1 MLLLYINISDI
12 WKWNRDPVHHR
23 GNRDRATRNI
33 LWRGDQRLLIAKID
47 CIPCILDDV
56 RGALDLLT
64 PDDNIKRQVMKESLE
79 FLARNTDL
87 EKEPSVYITQVHRIL
102 KRVCGIEA
110 PFAQRRR
117 MCNELGMELCKTLKE
132 RIDGLDGFDRFS
144 LLARWS
150 IAANVL
156 DFRTVGTG
164 YDFDMD
170 ELERLLCNLANRL
183 DVDQLPQIYEKVRAA
198 RRILFV
204 HDNVGEIAL
213 DKLLIED
220 IQTQDTRRKTQDAR
234 QEENVPGLESGV
246 LSLESSSK
254 VISAVR
260 GGPITS
266 DATMTDAQQV
276 NLHEASAS
284 VILAGP
290 DTLGISFEEM
300 SKEFEK
306 ELSQADL
313 VIAKGQANYYVF
325 SEHKDEVGCPIVC
338 LFRTKCRLVSG
349 IFHAAE
355 NINIAA
361 IL

>member
-1 MLLLYINISDI
+1 M
-12 WKWNRDPVHHR
+12 
-23 GNRDRATRNI
+23 
-33 LWRGDQRLLIAKID
+33 IAKID
-47 CIPCILDDV
+47 CIPCILDDL
-56 RGALDLLT
+56 RGALELLT
-64 PDDNIKRQVMKESLE
+64 SDESIKHRVMKESLE
-79 FLARNTDL
+79 FLARNIDL
-87 EKEPSVYITQVHRIL
+87 KKEPSVYITQVHRIL
-102 KRVCGIEA
+102 KRVCGIKA

-117 MCNELGMELCKTLKE
+117 MCNELGMELRKNLKA
-132 RIDGLDGFDRFS
+132 RIHHLDGFDRFS

-156 DFRTVGTG
+156 DFRTVGAG
-164 YDFDMD
+164 YDFDMG
-170 ELERLLCNLANRL
+170 ELERSLHNLANRL
-183 DVDQLPQIYEKVRAA
+183 DVDQLPQIYEKAGTA
-198 RRILFV
+198 GRILFV

-220 IQTQDTRRKTQDAR
+220 IQTQD
-234 QEENVPGLESGV
+234 
-246 LSLESSSK
+246 SLESSSK

-266 DATMTDAQQV
+266 DATMADAQQV
-276 NLHEASAS
+276 NLHEAAAS

-325 SEHKDEVGCPIVC
+325 SEHKDEIGCPIVC
-338 LFRTKCRLVSG
+338 LFRTKCRVVSG

-355 NINIAA
+355 DINIAV